1 MSGSPARRAPRRG
14 GVADGPRRRRG
25 RGAGGGREGL
35 RPGAGRR
42 APSRGGA
49 RSTRSSTP
57 AADVAFAVDI
67 ELIYEGYLL
76 HYRES
81 RALALAPGDLETRLL
96 AGDCFYAR
104 GLRGI
109 AARGDADAVGLL
121 ARLMAACSYLRSAGA
136 PFAADDALWAY
147 TTAGLVAAA
156 RRRRARR
163 RVAALF
169 DDVEAGFRAVPPAGR
184 AGRGRAAAGASRPVG
199 SRAAAARARSRRRE
213 VTVDLRAFISLL
225 EREGELARVR
235 PEVDPYLEMAEI
247 ADRASKAHG
256 PAVLFEQPKR
266 PAGQPAV
273 PVLMN
278 QLGSYRRLELA
289 LGAPLDDIA
298 KRIGGLLELQV
309 PSGLV
314 GKVKALGQLKELAS
328 YGPRYGKKPL
338 WREVVVDPPDLAR
351 LPVLTTWPGDG
362 GPFITLPI
370 VVTKDQ
376 QGRQNAGMYRLQVF
390 DGQTTGMHIH
400 IHHDGAANFREAG
413 DRMEV
418 AVALGT
424 DPAVTYAATAPL
436 PPGISEFMFAG
447 FLRGEPVDM
456 APCATVDLA
465 GAGRRRD
472 RPRGLRR
479 EGRDA
484 ARGAVRRPHR
494 LLLPGGP
501 VPGVPP
507 HGHEPPPRPHLPGHH
522 RRQAADG
529 GRLPRQGHRAP
540 LPAAAAAGPA
550 RDRRHGPAH
559 RGRLPRLRHHQ
570 HPQGVPGPRAQD
582 HERRVGHGADDVHQ
596 VRGRRGRARR
606 RARLQRGHLAGV
618 QQRRPGA
625 GHGHRARPARRA
637 RPLEPLRP
645 LRRQDGHRRHQDVAR
660 RRARRASGRTSSPW
674 TRPSSRRVDERWK
687 EFGLPFS

>member
-1 MSGSPARRAPRRG
+1 MDLAA
-14 GVADGPRRRRG
+14 GVAAALAATGKAFGP
-25 RGAGGGREGL
+25 
-35 RPGAGRR
+35 P
-42 APSRGGA
+42 
-49 RSTRSSTP
+49 P
-57 AADVAFAVDI
+57 AAAPEPRWGALYEELDPAGDVAFAVDI

-81 RALALAPGDLETRLL
+81 RALSLAAGDLETRLL

-104 GLRGI
+104 GLRGV

-121 ARLMAACSYLRSAGA
+121 ARLMAACSYLRAAAA
-136 PFAADDALWAY
+136 PFAGDDALWAY
-147 TTAGLVAAA
+147 TTAGLAAQHA
-156 RRRRARR
+156 GAGPGVGRGAVRRRRSRLPPGAPAGRDRRGGRRRRASLSVGPRS
-163 RVAALF
+163 
-169 DDVEAGFRAVPPAGR
+169 
-184 AGRGRAAAGASRPVG
+184 AAAG
-199 SRAAAARARSRRRE
+199 ARSRRRE

-225 EREGELARVR
+225 DREGELARVR

-328 YGPRYGKKPL
+328 YGPRYGKKAL

-370 VVTKDQ
+370 VVTKDR

-456 APCATVDLA
+456 AQCATVDLQVPA
-465 GAGRRRD
+465 DAEIVLEGYVEKGETRLEGPFGDHTGYYSLADQYPVFHLTAMSHRRD
-472 RPRGLRR
+472 PIYPATIVGKPPMEDAYLGKATERLFLPLLQLVQPEIVDMDLPI
-479 EGRDA
+479 EGVFHDCAIISIRK
-484 ARGAVRRPHR
+484 
-494 LLLPGGP
+494 
-501 VPGVPP
+501 
-507 HGHEPPPRPHLPGHH
+507 EYPGHARKIMNAVWGMGQMMFTKFVVVVDEH
-522 RRQAADG
+522 VDVHDYSEVTWRVFNNVDPERDTVIVRG
-529 GRLPRQGHRAP
+529 P
-540 LPAAAAAGPA
+540 LDVLDHSSPFA
-550 RDRRHGPAH
+550 RYGAKMGIDATKTWP
-559 RGRLPRLRHHQ
+559 
-570 HPQGVPGPRAQD
+570 D
-582 HERRVGHGADDVHQ
+582 EGHGREWPDE
-596 VRGRRGRARR
+596 
-606 RARLQRGHLAGV
+606 LAMD
-618 QQRRPGA
+618 
-625 GHGHRARPARRA
+625 PA
-637 RPLEPLRP
+637 
-645 LRRQDGHRRHQDVAR
+645 VV
-660 RRARRASGRTSSPW
+660 
-674 TRPSSRRVDERWK
+674 RRVDERWK